1 MVKKIALDLGWK
13 KGRIGIGEHVWGS
26 VWRKVARSFHDASLR
41 GAATLMDDLRMIKE
55 YGEIEA
61 LRKVAN
67 LTDQVMEKVIGE
79 IEGGTTQKELEL
91 VIEMVGRQSGAQDV
105 SFPPTSGFVR
115 SGSEPADDPFTIPK
129 DSGLVAGTS
138 IAFDVGFVMNG
149 YCSDWGR
156 SFYWGPVGEKI
167 KKGYSALQR
176 AVVETV
182 DNMHEGNMRVCD
194 VFPSI
199 ESILDKEGYGN
210 YLRARL
216 PDGTV
221 GHQIGIEVHEPPW
234 LKPSN
239 QHELQE
245 GMVMCLE
252 PKLWRAGEYYLR
264 VEDMILVHKDH
275 AEFLTNYDREQFQ
288 L

>member
-1 MVKKIALDLGWK
+1 
-13 KGRIGIGEHVWGS
+13 
-26 VWRKVARSFHDASLR
+26 
-41 GAATLMDDLRMIKE
+41 
-55 YGEIEA
+55 
-61 LRKVAN
+61 
-67 LTDQVMEKVIGE
+67 MEKVIGE

-91 VIEMVGRQSGAQDV
+91 VIEMVGRQSGAKDI
-105 SFPPTSGFVR
+105 SFPPTGGFVK

-138 IAFDVGFVMNG
+138 IAFDVGFVMHG

-156 SFYWGPVGEKI
+156 SFYWGPVGGDI
-167 KKGYSALQR
+167 KNGYSALQR

-194 VFPSI
+194 VFPRI
-199 ESILDKEGYGN
+199 ESILDEEGYGD

-239 QHELQE
+239 KHELKE

-264 VEDMILVHKDH
+264 VEDMILVHKDR
-275 AEFLTNYDREQFQ
+275 AEFLTNYDREYFQ